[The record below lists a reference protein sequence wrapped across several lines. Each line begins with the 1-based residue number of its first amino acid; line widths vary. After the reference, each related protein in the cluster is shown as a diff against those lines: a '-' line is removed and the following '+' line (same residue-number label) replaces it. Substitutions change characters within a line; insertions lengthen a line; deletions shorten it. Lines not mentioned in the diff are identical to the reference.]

1 MNQSAFDIKTIA
13 LMKPLFNNYELDTAV
28 NEHVTA
34 QERNEENALLD
45 AMLSTSLMR
54 HLMNFFIE
62 KGNYIVTICNI
73 NINKPNLINGV

>member
-62 KGNYIVTICNI
+62 KGNSIITIRNI
-73 NINKPNLINGV
+73 RVHKINLEN